1 MAQEQILRFVFV
13 PSIVEEQILRF
24 VFVPSIVEEQI
35 LWFVF
40 VPSIG
45 INSLLFSTDLD
56 RNRVTWEN
64 PSSEAIPLLQEPIGV
79 LASYATHAQTQV

>member
-1 MAQEQILRFVFV
+1 VAQEQILRFVFV

-45 INSLLFSTDLD
+45 INSLMFSTDLD
-56 RNRVTWEN
+56 RNRVTWET
-64 PSSEAIPLLQEPIGV
+64 PSSEAIPCHRKPLRRMRLLRDP
-79 LASYATHAQTQV
+79 AQMQV